1 MNIEEILDML
11 DELLDKS
18 WSLPL
23 SGGRS
28 VVDDEKIREL
38 LDDIR
43 LNLPSEIKQAK
54 AIVADRADILATAK
68 READAVV
75 RRAEDR
81 ARALIAQEE
90 IIKQAQQKAAEILSQ
105 AQTKAKELR
114 NASQDFSD
122 DLLRQS
128 EETLTKL
135 LTEVRTTRQG
145 DAKLPAQI
153 KSDRNPRRTDGRRG
167 FFGGRNCRSHRF
179 FTLDI
184 FFDEKFLFRKLH

>member
-28 VVDDEKIREL
+28 VVDDEKIHEL

-135 LTEVRTTRQG
+135 LTEVRTTRQ
-145 DAKLPAQI
+145 AM
-153 KSDRNPRRTDGRRG
+153 
-167 FFGGRNCRSHRF
+167 RSS
-179 FTLDI
+179 L
-184 FFDEKFLFRKLH
+184 RK

>member
-38 LDDIR
+38 LDDVR

-90 IIKQAQQKAAEILSQ
+90 IIKQAQQKANELLGQSQQKAREMRKGANDFAEDV
-105 AQTKAKELR
+105 LR
-114 NASQDFSD
+114 
-122 DLLRQS
+122 RT
-128 EETLTKL
+128 EETLGKR
-135 LTEVRTTRQG
+135 LTEVRQARQ
-145 DAKLPAQI
+145 ALRPLLK
-153 KSDRNPRRTDGRRG
+153 
-167 FFGGRNCRSHRF
+167 GGRGVC
-179 FTLDI
+179 
-184 FFDEKFLFRKLH
+184 

>member
-43 LNLPSEIKQAK
+43 LNLPTEIKQAK

-68 READAVV
+68 READAIV

-90 IIKQAQQKAAEILSQ
+90 IVKAAQQKASEILSQ
-105 AQTKAKELR
+105 AQSKAKELR
-114 NASQDFSD
+114 SASQEFSD
-122 DLLRQS
+122 DILRQS
-128 EETLTKL
+128 EESLAKL
-135 LTEVRTTRQG
+135 LTEVRSTRQ
-145 DAKLPAQI
+145 AMRVASRPHK
-153 KSDRNPRRTDGRRG
+153 
-167 FFGGRNCRSHRF
+167 
-179 FTLDI
+179 
-184 FFDEKFLFRKLH
+184 

>member
-38 LDDIR
+38 LDDVR

-90 IIKQAQQKAAEILSQ
+90 IIKQAQQKAAEILLQ

-135 LTEVRTTRQG
+135 LTEVRTTRQ
-145 DAKLPAQI
+145 AM
-153 KSDRNPRRTDGRRG
+153 RN
-167 FFGGRNCRSHRF
+167 S
-179 FTLDI
+179 L
-184 FFDEKFLFRKLH
+184 RK

>member
-1 MNIEEILDML
+1 MQGMNIEEILDML

-38 LDDIR
+38 LDDVR

-135 LTEVRTTRQG
+135 LTEVRTTRQ
-145 DAKLPAQI
+145 AM
-153 KSDRNPRRTDGRRG
+153 RN
-167 FFGGRNCRSHRF
+167 S
-179 FTLDI
+179 L
-184 FFDEKFLFRKLH
+184 RK

>member
-1 MNIEEILDML
+1 MQGMNIEEILDML

-135 LTEVRTTRQG
+135 LTEVRTTRQ
-145 DAKLPAQI
+145 AM
-153 KSDRNPRRTDGRRG
+153 
-167 FFGGRNCRSHRF
+167 RSS
-179 FTLDI
+179 L
-184 FFDEKFLFRKLH
+184 RK

>member
-38 LDDIR
+38 LDDVR

-54 AIVADRADILATAK
+54 AIVSDRSEILANAR
-68 READAVV
+68 READTVV

-81 ARALIAQEE
+81 ARALIAQED
-90 IIKQAQQKAAEILSQ
+90 IVRQAQQKASEIITQ
-105 AQTKAKELR
+105 AQQKSKELR
-114 NASQDFSD
+114 GASQEFSD
-122 DLLRQS
+122 DLLKQA
-128 EETLTKL
+128 EDGLGKL
-135 LTEVRTTRQG
+135 LMEVRSTRQAMRG
-145 DAKLPAQI
+145 V
-153 KSDRNPRRTDGRRG
+153 RRPPQQ
-167 FFGGRNCRSHRF
+167 
-179 FTLDI
+179 
-184 FFDEKFLFRKLH
+184 

>member
-43 LNLPSEIKQAK
+43 LNLPTEIKQAK
-54 AIVADRADILATAK
+54 AIVADRADIVATAK
-68 READAVV
+68 READATI

-90 IIKQAQQKAAEILSQ
+90 IVRQAQQKASEILTQ
-105 AQTKAKELR
+105 AQSKAKELR
-114 NASQDFSD
+114 SASQEFSD
-122 DLLRQS
+122 DILRQS
-128 EETLTKL
+128 EESLAKL
-135 LTEVRTTRQG
+135 LTEVRSTRQ
-145 DAKLPAQI
+145 AM
-153 KSDRNPRRTDGRRG
+153 
-167 FFGGRNCRSHRF
+167 RSASRPH
-179 FTLDI
+179 
-184 FFDEKFLFRKLH
+184 K

>member
-122 DLLRQS
+122 DLLRPS

-135 LTEVRTTRQG
+135 LTEVRTTRQ
-145 DAKLPAQI
+145 AM
-153 KSDRNPRRTDGRRG
+153 
-167 FFGGRNCRSHRF
+167 RSS
-179 FTLDI
+179 L
-184 FFDEKFLFRKLH
+184 RK

>member
-43 LNLPSEIKQAK
+43 LNLPSEVKQAK
-54 AIVADRADILATAK
+54 AIVADRAEILATAK

-90 IIKQAQQKAAEILSQ
+90 IVRQAQQKAAEMLSQ
-105 AQTKAKELR
+105 SQQKSRELR
-114 NASQDFSD
+114 AASQEFSD
-122 DLLRQS
+122 DLLKQS
-128 EETLTKL
+128 EETLARL
-135 LTEVRTTRQG
+135 LTEVRSTRQ
-145 DAKLPAQI
+145 AM
-153 KSDRNPRRTDGRRG
+153 RNT
-167 FFGGRNCRSHRF
+167 
-179 FTLDI
+179 
-184 FFDEKFLFRKLH
+184 RK

>member
-38 LDDIR
+38 LDDVR
-43 LNLPSEIKQAK
+43 LNLPSEILQAM

-135 LTEVRTTRQG
+135 LTEVRTTRQ
-145 DAKLPAQI
+145 AM
-153 KSDRNPRRTDGRRG
+153 RN
-167 FFGGRNCRSHRF
+167 S
-179 FTLDI
+179 L
-184 FFDEKFLFRKLH
+184 RK

>member
-43 LNLPSEIKQAK
+43 LNLPTEIKQAK
-54 AIVADRADILATAK
+54 AIVADRADIMANAK
-68 READAVV
+68 READAIVH
-75 RRAEDR
+75 RAEDR

-90 IIKQAQQKAAEILSQ
+90 IVKAAQQKASEILSQ
-105 AQTKAKELR
+105 AQSKAKELR
-114 NASQDFSD
+114 SASQEFSD
-122 DLLRQS
+122 DILRQS
-128 EETLTKL
+128 EESLAKL
-135 LTEVRTTRQG
+135 LTEIRSPRQAMRAATRPH
-145 DAKLPAQI
+145 K
-153 KSDRNPRRTDGRRG
+153 
-167 FFGGRNCRSHRF
+167 
-179 FTLDI
+179 
-184 FFDEKFLFRKLH
+184 

>member
-38 LDDIR
+38 LDDVR

-135 LTEVRTTRQG
+135 LTEVRTTRQ
-145 DAKLPAQI
+145 AM
-153 KSDRNPRRTDGRRG
+153 
-167 FFGGRNCRSHRF
+167 RSS
-179 FTLDI
+179 L
-184 FFDEKFLFRKLH
+184 RK

>member
-114 NASQDFSD
+114 NASQDISD

-135 LTEVRTTRQG
+135 LTEVRTTRQ
-145 DAKLPAQI
+145 AM
-153 KSDRNPRRTDGRRG
+153 
-167 FFGGRNCRSHRF
+167 RSS
-179 FTLDI
+179 L
-184 FFDEKFLFRKLH
+184 RK

>member
-1 MNIEEILDML
+1 MQGKNIEEILDML

-38 LDDIR
+38 LDDVR

-135 LTEVRTTRQG
+135 LTEVRTTRQ
-145 DAKLPAQI
+145 AM
-153 KSDRNPRRTDGRRG
+153 
-167 FFGGRNCRSHRF
+167 RSS
-179 FTLDI
+179 L
-184 FFDEKFLFRKLH
+184 RK

>member
-1 MNIEEILDML
+1 MQGKNIEEILDML

-135 LTEVRTTRQG
+135 LTEVRTTRQ
-145 DAKLPAQI
+145 AM
-153 KSDRNPRRTDGRRG
+153 
-167 FFGGRNCRSHRF
+167 RSS
-179 FTLDI
+179 L
-184 FFDEKFLFRKLH
+184 RK

>member
-135 LTEVRTTRQG
+135 LTEVRTTRQ
-145 DAKLPAQI
+145 AMRSSL
-153 KSDRNPRRTDGRRG
+153 RN
-167 FFGGRNCRSHRF
+167 
-179 FTLDI
+179 
-184 FFDEKFLFRKLH
+184 

>member
-75 RRAEDR
+75 RRAADR

-135 LTEVRTTRQG
+135 LTEVRTTRQ
-145 DAKLPAQI
+145 AM
-153 KSDRNPRRTDGRRG
+153 
-167 FFGGRNCRSHRF
+167 RSS
-179 FTLDI
+179 L
-184 FFDEKFLFRKLH
+184 RK

>member
-28 VVDDEKIREL
+28 VVDDGKIREL

-135 LTEVRTTRQG
+135 LTEVRTTRQ
-145 DAKLPAQI
+145 AM
-153 KSDRNPRRTDGRRG
+153 
-167 FFGGRNCRSHRF
+167 RSS
-179 FTLDI
+179 L
-184 FFDEKFLFRKLH
+184 RK

>member
-38 LDDIR
+38 LDDVR
-43 LNLPSEIKQAK
+43 LNLPGEIKQAK
-54 AIVADRADILATAK
+54 SIVSDRADILATAK
-68 READAVV
+68 REAEAIV

-90 IIKQAQQKAAEILSQ
+90 IVRQAQHKAGEILTQAQQKS
-105 AQTKAKELR
+105 KELR
-114 NASQDFSD
+114 NASQEFSD
-122 DLLRQS
+122 DMLRQS
-128 EETLTKL
+128 EETLARL
-135 LTEVRTTRQG
+135 LSEVRSTRQ
-145 DAKLPAQI
+145 AM
-153 KSDRNPRRTDGRRG
+153 RG
-167 FFGGRNCRSHRF
+167 ARQ
-179 FTLDI
+179 
-184 FFDEKFLFRKLH
+184 K

>member
-43 LNLPSEIKQAK
+43 LNLPTEIKQAK
-54 AIVADRADILATAK
+54 AIVADRADIMANAK
-68 READAVV
+68 READAIVH
-75 RRAEDR
+75 RAEDR

-90 IIKQAQQKAAEILSQ
+90 IVKAAQQKASEILSQ
-105 AQTKAKELR
+105 AQSKAKELR
-114 NASQDFSD
+114 SASQEFSD
-122 DLLRQS
+122 DILRQS
-128 EETLTKL
+128 EESLAKL
-135 LTEVRTTRQG
+135 LTEIRTTRQ
-145 DAKLPAQI
+145 AMRVATRPHK
-153 KSDRNPRRTDGRRG
+153 
-167 FFGGRNCRSHRF
+167 
-179 FTLDI
+179 
-184 FFDEKFLFRKLH
+184 

>member
-18 WSLPL
+18 WNLPL
-23 SGGRS
+23 TNNRS
-28 VVDDEKIREL
+28 VVDIEKIQEL

-43 LNLPSEIKQAK
+43 MNLPGEIKQAK
-54 AIVADRADILATAK
+54 GIVSDRADIIATAK

-90 IIKQAQQKAAEILSQ
+90 IVKQAQQKAAEIISQ
-105 AQTKAKELR
+105 AQQKAKDLR
-114 NASQDFSD
+114 AASQEFSD

-135 LTEVRTTRQG
+135 LTEVRTTRQ
-145 DAKLPAQI
+145 AM
-153 KSDRNPRRTDGRRG
+153 RNTTKR
-167 FFGGRNCRSHRF
+167 
-179 FTLDI
+179 
-184 FFDEKFLFRKLH
+184 

>member
-38 LDDIR
+38 LDDVR

-81 ARALIAQEE
+81 DRALIAQEE

-135 LTEVRTTRQG
+135 LTEVRTTRQ
-145 DAKLPAQI
+145 AM
-153 KSDRNPRRTDGRRG
+153 RN
-167 FFGGRNCRSHRF
+167 S
-179 FTLDI
+179 L
-184 FFDEKFLFRKLH
+184 RK